1 MRISQ
6 ILIKETAFP
15 LKVPFITAIRM
26 VDQVQVLHV
35 SIETEAGI
43 RGLGAASPTAA
54 ITGETASS
62 IREAVCL
69 IGDGLIGRETGDL
82 NALLDQ
88 VGRSLPGNTSAR
100 AALDMALHD
109 LVSREMNLPLT
120 RLLGGGFR
128 EMTTDLTISL
138 RDKELMV
145 KDAVDAER
153 AGLGVLKIKLGREW
167 EEDFRRFKAVS
178 GAVSCLL
185 RIDANQGWSVKE
197 TLRFMDRC
205 DRDNLEVDLLEQPV
219 RADDLQGMAFIRSRI
234 LCPLAADEAVFSPS
248 DALRV
253 IETGSADIINIK
265 LLKSGG
271 IYQARKIAALAESA
285 GLEGMIGCMME
296 SPVGIAAAVHFAA
309 ATPWIRYFDLDVP
322 LLLRDFSSDYGI
334 VCEGP
339 QIQPSETPGL
349 GSGGT
354 EEEWIK

>member
-1 MRISQ
+1 MRISE
-6 ILIKETAFP
+6 ILIRETTFP
-15 LKVPFITAIRM
+15 LKVPFITALRR

-35 SIETEAGI
+35 SIETEGGT

-62 IREAVCL
+62 IREAVRL
-69 IGDGLIGRETGDL
+69 VGDSLKGKDTDDL
-82 NALLDQ
+82 NALLEQ
-88 VGRSLPGNTSAR
+88 VSHSLPGNTSAR

-109 LVSREMNLPLT
+109 LVSRELNLPLT
-120 RLLGGGFR
+120 RFLGGGFR
-128 EMTTDLTISL
+128 EMVTDLTISL

-145 KDAVDAER
+145 KDALDAER
-153 AGLGVLKIKLGREW
+153 AGLGVLKIKLGREP
-167 EEDFRRFKAVS
+167 EEDFFRFKAVS
-178 GAVSCLL
+178 EAVSCRL
-185 RIDANQGWSVKE
+185 RIDANQGWSVKD

-205 DRDNLEVDLLEQPV
+205 DRENLKVDLLEQPV

-234 LCPLAADEAVFSPS
+234 LCPLAADEAVFSPV

-253 IETGSADIINIK
+253 IEAGSADIINIK

-309 ATPWIRYFDLDVP
+309 ATPGIRYFDLDVP

-339 QIQPSETPGL
+339 RMRPSKIPGL
-349 GSGGT
+349 G
-354 EEEWIK
+354 